1 MIGEANMARCGVGA
15 TALAVRPGAAH
26 RVAVRLLRGAVGL
39 VVLLLAGLAVF
50 SGAAYRGDQ
59 AALRDQAEALTRTAT
74 AADDKA
80 LRLLHFVYG
89 HHGFAKNRGY
99 FLLPQLG
106 PTPLDVFDRG
116 GDCADKSRLL
126 SAMLREVG
134 LPSTLAM
141 CFDHEGRPTHT
152 VVDAVLPDGQ
162 HMLLDPIWD
171 LHFPRE
177 APHQYYSLLDLRRHP
192 ELLFERL
199 AVVTASAAA
208 DAKIHRYNRA
218 HDIYDHAT
226 TLNWEKSWLTRG
238 IRDVYFGDAGDAVHA
253 VARPLWLEE
262 PKVFVA
268 YAAGAGAAG
277 LLGLWALIEWRVR
290 RRRA

>member
-1 MIGEANMARCGVGA
+1 M
-15 TALAVRPGAAH
+15 
-26 RVAVRLLRGAVGL
+26 RLLRGVTGLL
-39 VVLLLAGLAVF
+39 VVLLLGLAVV
-50 SGAAYRGDQ
+50 SGAAYRRDQ
-59 AALRDQAEALTRTAT
+59 ATLAAHAEALTRTAT

-80 LRLLHFVYG
+80 LALLHFVYG
-89 HHGFAKNRGY
+89 QHGFAKNKGY
-99 FLLPQLG
+99 YMLPQLG
-106 PTPLDVFDRG
+106 PTPLEVYERG

-177 APHQYYSLLDLRRHP
+177 APHQYYSLLDLRRRP

-199 AVVTASAAA
+199 AVVTASAAD
-208 DAKIHRYNRA
+208 DAKIRRYNRA

-226 TLNWEKSWLTRG
+226 TLNWEKSWMMRT
-238 IRDVYFGDAGDAVHA
+238 IRDVYFGDEGDAVHA
-253 VARPLWLEE
+253 VPRPLWLEE

-268 YAAGAGAAG
+268 YAAAGAALG
-277 LLGLWALIEWRVR
+277 VLGLWGLIEWVVR